1 MMAVIKDGWHR
12 AEIVNITT
20 NKKGYTEFHFRVG
33 DVIVKGWP
41 KEKIGEWLEKLAIEK
56 SEQTNLENLI
66 GMECYVRTE
75 TKTFNNRGF
84 QVAWSLVVDVGKQ
97 GCQVNNIVKF
107 DPNDW
112 SMENVLGLATQE
124 SEQKG
129 RVRW

>member
-1 MMAVIKDGWHR
+1 MAVLKDGWHR
-12 AEIVNITT
+12 AEIVNVTT
-20 NKKGYTEFHFRVG
+20 SKKGYTEFHFKVR

-41 KEKIGEWLEKLAIEK
+41 KEKMGEWLEKLAGSA

-75 TKTFNNRGF
+75 TKTFSNRGF

-97 GCQVNNIVKF
+97 VDEVNNAVEF

-112 SMENVLGLATQE
+112 SMENVLGVDRC
-124 SEQKG
+124 G
-129 RVRW
+129 IVR